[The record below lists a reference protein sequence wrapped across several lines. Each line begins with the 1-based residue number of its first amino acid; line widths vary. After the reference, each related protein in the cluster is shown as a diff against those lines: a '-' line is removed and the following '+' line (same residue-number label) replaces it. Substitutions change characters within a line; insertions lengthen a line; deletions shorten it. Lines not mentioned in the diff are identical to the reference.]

1 MRKPF
6 TLKTPIALATAVALA
21 GCAVIHS
28 DSKPAATSYEWRSTS
43 PHPDPQGG
51 QAAPNEAFAHEFW
64 TAFNDP
70 VLNGLEDEALRN
82 NTDVRV
88 AAANVEA
95 YRARLQATSS
105 DRYPQVNLSAQG
117 SRGKGLTYG
126 PHTTNSWLLGLDVS
140 WEIDLWGRLTRATD
154 AARADL
160 LAQTEVQRGVYLT
173 IAAGV
178 AQSYFTLR
186 QYDAQLDIARRTVEL
201 RKQSL
206 DLFKLRFDGGVV
218 SEVEYAQVASE
229 YEQAVA
235 TVPQIEASIAR
246 LENALSVLLGRNP
259 GPIARGKALTDL
271 SSPDVPAGLSSQLLT
286 RRPDIRQAEAQ
297 LSAADARVD
306 AARLAYFPTISLTGL
321 LGLAS
326 PELSSLTDGSSKVWS
341 AGGGIVQP
349 IFNAGLI
356 SAGVDS
362 AKAAREATLAQY
374 QRAVQNGFREVD
386 DALVSRGK
394 LREQLDAAG
403 RQVAALQRYSELS
416 RLRYENGQTSYLE
429 VIDAERSLFSAQVNQ
444 VSVQND
450 LLTASIDLYRA
461 LGGEWMDE
469 RIKAA
474 AAASSTSTTSAP
486 AAAASSGG

>member
-6 TLKTPIALATAVALA
+6 TMKTPVALA
-21 GCAVIHS
+21 SALVAAMALSACAVIHS
-28 DSKPAATSYEWRSTS
+28 DSKPAATGYEWRSTS
-43 PHPDPQGG
+43 PHPDPQASG
-51 QAAPNEAFAHEFW
+51 QPGNEAFAKEFW

-70 VLNGLEDEALRN
+70 ALNALEDEALRS

-95 YRARLQATSS
+95 YRARLQATDA

-117 SRGKGLTYG
+117 ARGKGLTFG
-126 PHTTNSWLLGLDVS
+126 PHTTDSWLLGLNLS
-140 WEIDLWGRLTRATD
+140 WELDLWGRLTRATD

-160 LAQTEVQRGVYLT
+160 LVQSEVQRGVYLT
-173 IAAGV
+173 LAANV
-178 AQSYFTLR
+178 AQNYFTLR
-186 QYDAQLDIARRTVEL
+186 QLDAQLDIARHTVEL

-218 SEVEYAQVASE
+218 SEVEYSQVASE

-235 TVPQIEASIAR
+235 AVPQLEASIAR

-259 GPIARGKALTDL
+259 GPVARGKALTDL
-271 SSPDVPAGLSSQLLT
+271 SVPDVPAGLSSQLLA

-297 LSAADARVD
+297 LAAADARVD
-306 AARLAYFPTISLTGL
+306 SARLAYFPTISLTGL

-326 PELSSLTDGSSKVWS
+326 PELSSLTDGNSKVWS
-341 AGGGIVQP
+341 AGGGLVQP
-349 IFNAGLI
+349 LFNAGQI

-362 AKAAREATLAQY
+362 AKAAREASLAQY

-394 LREQLDAAG
+394 LREQLDAAT
-403 RQVAALQRYSELS
+403 RQVAALQRYAELS

-444 VSVQND
+444 VSVQNA
-450 LLTASIDLYRA
+450 LLTASVDLYRA
-461 LGGEWMDE
+461 LGGQWMDE

-474 AAASSTSTTSAP
+474 SAP
-486 AAAASSGG
+486 AQAPAASGGG